1 MAANRILTEL
11 KSFLK
16 FSQDGFK
23 YNLQVL
29 PDTLTAATLLFTLLF
44 QSPPMAVLGGSMVLV
59 QLIHP
64 VLAGFLGSV
73 LPGVAQ
79 PTQGFACSGHF
90 PSISYDRILSM
101 SKGKTFGEAS
111 MAGWPSFYTTFLGFL
126 VGYLSVLPVIYNKEL
141 EASPRRKAAS
151 ITGLVIL
158 AVVVLTCC
166 LYRIFSGCDDPL
178 GTVIGI
184 LAGVFIGLFLC
195 MGVAWLS
202 DRRLTN
208 VLGFPLIRNRAPDG
222 KPIYV
227 CEQKST

>member
-1 MAANRILTEL
+1 MAAARILNEL
-11 KSFLK
+11 KSFLA
-16 FSQDGFK
+16 FAQDGFK

-44 QSPPMAVLGGSMVLV
+44 QSPPLAVLGTSMILV

-73 LPGVAQ
+73 IPGVAQ
-79 PTQGFACSGHF
+79 PEQGFSCSGHF
-90 PSISYDRILSM
+90 PSISFDRVLSM
-101 SKGKTFGEAS
+101 SRGKTFGS
-111 MAGWPSFYTTFLGFL
+111 VNLAGWPSFYTTFLGFL
-126 VGYLSVLPVIYNKEL
+126 VGYLSVLPVVYHKEL
-141 EASPRRKAAS
+141 EASARRKAAS

-166 LYRIFSGCDDPL
+166 AYRILSGCDDVL
-178 GTVIGI
+178 GVLVG
-184 LAGVFIGLFLC
+184 GFLGAFLGC
-195 MGVAWLS
+195 LLSLGVAWIS

-227 CEQKST
+227 CERKST